1 MADATNSPQLAAF
14 INQLSS
20 ATASGNTQQIQEAIR
35 EFNLT
40 YANSVAQLYGQNFG
54 PGNPAPI
61 GAATLASGQ
70 ATGGI
75 GYIPGYTGSNAS
87 QTQSLLEG
95 QAQTAQNAAGLTGF
109 YAAPSQSQF
118 SPGTFVRLD
127 PATYDTNQ
135 YGPVQISYVLPSGQL
150 QRVNIPQAKAMG
162 WNGDL
167 STMNTISAPQA
178 IGLERAPPTQLPTQT
193 LQGLTAYSNLNT
205 AAQNQAIAQS
215 GVTGMYT
222 APAQITA
229 PGTDLMGHT
238 FAQLDP
244 SAQQAYYISNGSD
257 WNAAMQK
264 WQNDSNAQIT
274 KWYQDQGLP
283 VPGGAG
289 TPQETLA
296 AQNQYFTQGMDL
308 SNAYGQYYTPG
319 APGQAN
325 QAGVNAPRQGQ
336 LTLANISQQ
345 NQIAQNWAQQYGYVP
360 QFDANGQPIFQPGA
374 NGNPATTLAAQ
385 EQTYR
390 QQLDAINAA
399 AALQANPF
407 RQQQVIGQ
415 LGNVLTGQGVAGFSA
430 PNTVAGVG
438 TQGGTGPNTGIAYMS
453 QMIDDI
459 RGGTNSTNSQNV
471 QSILDAIPTPNKI
484 NSQDFTRAAPS
495 TQNMLLQGM
504 QEKYGLDPKDSL
516 TQIKNTL
523 PAFQAPTTFG
533 KVTG

>member
-1 MADATNSPQLAAF
+1 MADSTSSPQLAAF

-20 ATASGNTQQIQEAIR
+20 ATASGNVQQIQEAIR

-54 PGNPAPI
+54 PGQPAPI
-61 GAATLASGQ
+61 GAATLAQGQ

-87 QTQSLLEG
+87 QTQSMLEG

-109 YAAPSQSQF
+109 YAAPSQSEWT
-118 SPGTFVRLD
+118 PGTFVRLD
-127 PATYDTNQ
+127 PNTYDTNQ

-150 QRVNIPQAKAMG
+150 QRVGMAQAKAMG

-167 STMNTISAPQA
+167 STMNTTSAQHA
-178 IGLERAPPTQLPTQT
+178 LALERAPPQQLPQQT

-215 GVTGMYT
+215 GVTGMYQ
-222 APAQITA
+222 APAQVVP
-229 PGTDLMGHT
+229 PGTDMGGGKFSDLPPET
-238 FAQLDP
+238 
-244 SAQQAYYISNGSD
+244 QQAYYQSRGSD
-257 WNAAMQK
+257 WNAAMAG
-264 WQNDSNAQIT
+264 WVADSNRQIT
-274 KWYQDQGLP
+274 QWYQEHGLP
-283 VPGGAG
+283 VPNQAG
-289 TPQETLA
+289 QPQETMQ
-296 AQNQYFTQGMDL
+296 AQNQYFTQAADL
-308 SNAYGQYYTPG
+308 ANQFGQYYAPG
-319 APGQAN
+319 APGQAG
-325 QAGVNAPRQGQ
+325 QAGVNAPQVGQ
-336 LTLANISQQ
+336 Q
-345 NQIAQNWAQQYGYVP
+345 
-360 QFDANGQPIFQPGA
+360 
-374 NGNPATTLAAQ
+374 TLAAN
-385 EQTYR
+385 EQYYR

-399 AALQANPF
+399 AQLQANPF

-438 TQGGTGPNTGIAYMS
+438 TAGGTGPNTGLAYMS
-453 QMIDDI
+453 QLIDDI

-471 QSILDAIPTPNKI
+471 QGILDAIPTPNKI
-484 NSQDFTRAAPS
+484 NSQDFLRSAPS